1 MKSVKSEILSMLDE
15 LSDQKPKDLISDRRR
30 KYLDMGS
37 KGLAA

>member
-1 MKSVKSEILSMLDE
+1 LSMLDD
-15 LSDQKPKDLISDRRR
+15 LGDQKPKDLVNDRRR